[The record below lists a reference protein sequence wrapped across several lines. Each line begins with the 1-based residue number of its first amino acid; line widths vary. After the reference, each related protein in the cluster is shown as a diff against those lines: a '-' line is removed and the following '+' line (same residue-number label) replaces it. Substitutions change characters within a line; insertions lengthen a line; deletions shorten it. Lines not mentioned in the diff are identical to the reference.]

1 MIYCSRTLMNQPW
14 IQNFDPL
21 GNPVLSTI
29 AAAIPVC
36 TLFFFLA
43 VRRTAAWLAAIYAF
57 VAGLVVALAIFHMP
71 VVMAVGAVADGLVYG
86 WFRIAWIVVAAVFVY
101 EIAVESKQFD
111 IIKESI
117 GGISDD
123 RRLQVLLIAFAF
135 GALLEGA
142 GGGGAPVAVCGAMM
156 IGHGFPPFETAVLC
170 LIANSAPV
178 AYGGLG
184 NPVRTLVAVTGL
196 PEADFSA
203 MIGRILP
210 IMVLILPFW
219 LMRTFCKTRDTLAVW
234 PGLLVCGITFGGIQF
249 FWSNFM
255 GASLVDILGGIGTL
269 LVLAF
274 FFGVVWQPK
283 KVWRI
288 AGEAPPPPKAHAHLG
303 FGKILLAWSP
313 FLLLALFVVIWG
325 LKPVTVALDKV
336 SWKQPVPGL
345 HQLVVRQPPV
355 VSVEKKEDAY
365 FDISWLSTVG
375 TGTFIAGL
383 IAGPLV
389 GLSFKRT
396 LQVFVRSTWR
406 LRLSVLAI
414 MAMLGLGYLTRYC
427 GMDATMGMAMARTG
441 AAFPFF
447 GTLIGWLGVALSGTD
462 AGSNALFGSFQMIT
476 ANKLGLSPV
485 LMGAANS
492 CGGVM
497 GKMIA
502 AQSLVIGCAVT
513 GQEGKEGLLFRA
525 VMKHSIALA
534 MIVGLLVMLYAYVF
548 PGAIP
553 QGHHYW

>member
-1 MIYCSRTLMNQPW
+1 MNQPW
-14 IQNFDPL
+14 MQNFDPL
-21 GNPVLSTI
+21 GNPILSTI

-43 VRRTAAWLAAIYAF
+43 VRRTAAWKAALYAF
-57 VAGLVVALAIFHMP
+57 AAGLLVALAVFRMP
-71 VVMAVGAVADGLVYG
+71 PVMVAGAVAQGLVYG
-86 WFRIAWIVVAAVFVY
+86 WFRIAWIVVAAVFIY
-101 EIAVESKQFD
+101 EIAVESKQFE
-111 IIKESI
+111 IIKASI

-135 GALLEGA
+135 GSLLEGA

-156 IGHGFPPFETAVLC
+156 IGLGFPPFQTAILC

-219 LMRTFCKTRDTLAVW
+219 LIRVLAKTRDMLAVW

-249 FWSNFM
+249 FWSNYM

-274 FFGVVWQPK
+274 FFSKVWHPK
-283 KVWRI
+283 KIWRHPDE
-288 AGEAPPPPKAHAHLG
+288 GPMVKQVKVKFTFPQ
-303 FGKILLAWSP
+303 ILLAWSP
-313 FLLLALFVVIWG
+313 FLLLAAFVVLWG
-325 LKPVTVALDKV
+325 QPQVIKFLDKV
-336 SWKQPVPGL
+336 SLKTPVPGL
-345 HQLVVRQPPV
+345 HLQVVRVPPV
-355 VSVEKKEDAY
+355 VAKQYAEPAL

-389 GLSFKRT
+389 GLSMRRT
-396 LQVFVRSTWR
+396 IEVFFRSLWR
-406 LRLSVLAI
+406 LRLSMVAI

-441 AAFPFF
+441 GLFPFF

-462 AGSNALFGSFQMIT
+462 AGSNALFGSFQVIT
-476 ANKLGLSPV
+476 ANKLGLSPI

-492 CGGVM
+492 AGGVM

-513 GQEGKEGLLFRA
+513 GQEGKEGLLFRV
-525 VMKHSIALA
+525 VMKHSILLA
-534 MIVGLLVMLYAYVF
+534 FLVGLLVMMYAYVF
-548 PGAIP
+548 PGAVP
-553 QGHHYW
+553 SGHQYW

>member
-1 MIYCSRTLMNQPW
+1 MNQPW
-14 IQNFDPL
+14 MQNFDPL
-21 GNPVLSTI
+21 GNPILSTL

-43 VRRTAAWLAAIYAF
+43 VRRTPAWKAALYAF
-57 VAGLVVALAIFHMP
+57 AAGLVVALAVFRMP
-71 VVMAVGAVADGLVYG
+71 PVMVAGAVAEGLVYG
-86 WFRIAWIVVAAVFVY
+86 WFRIAWIVVAAVFIY
-101 EIAVESKQFD
+101 EIAVESKQFEV
-111 IIKESI
+111 IKESI

-156 IGHGFPPFETAVLC
+156 IGLGFPPFQTAVLC

-210 IMVLILPFW
+210 IIVLILPFW
-219 LMRTFCKTRDTLAVW
+219 LMRVLCKTRDVLAVW

-249 FWSNFM
+249 FWSNYM

-274 FFGVVWQPK
+274 FFGKVWQPK
-283 KVWRI
+283 KVWRHPDEGPMPQKI
-288 AGEAPPPPKAHAHLG
+288 KVQLG

-313 FLLLALFVVIWG
+313 FLLLAAFVVLWG
-325 LKPVTVALDKV
+325 QPSVSAFLDRY
-336 SWKQPVPGL
+336 SWKHPVPGL
-345 HQLVVRQPPV
+345 HLQVIRMPPV
-355 VSVEKKEDAY
+355 VPKQYAEIAT
-365 FDISWLSTVG
+365 FDVSWLSTVG

-389 GLSFKRT
+389 GLSFRRT
-396 LQVFVRSTWR
+396 IEVFFRSLWR
-406 LRLSVLAI
+406 LRLSLVAI
-414 MAMLGLGYLTRYC
+414 LAMLGLGYLTRFC

-441 AAFPFF
+441 ALFPFF

-462 AGSNALFGSFQMIT
+462 AGSNALFGSFQVIT
-476 ANKLGLSPV
+476 ANKLGLSPI

-492 CGGVM
+492 AGGVM

-513 GQEGKEGLLFRA
+513 GQEGKEGLLFRV

-534 MIVGLLVMLYAYVF
+534 MLVGLLVMLYAYVF
-548 PGAIP
+548 PGAVP
-553 QGHHYW
+553 NGHHYW

>member
-1 MIYCSRTLMNQPW
+1 MNQPW
-14 IQNFDPL
+14 MQNFDPL
-21 GNPVLSTI
+21 GNAILSTI

-43 VRRTAAWLAAIYAF
+43 VRRTAAWKAALYAF
-57 VAGLVVALAIFHMP
+57 AAGLLVALAIFRMP
-71 VVMAVGAVADGLVYG
+71 PVMVAGAVAQGLVYG
-86 WFRIAWIVVAAVFVY
+86 WFRIAWIVVAAVFIY
-101 EIAVESKQFD
+101 EIAVESKQFE
-111 IIKESI
+111 IIKASI

-135 GALLEGA
+135 GSLLEGA

-156 IGHGFPPFETAVLC
+156 IGLGFPPFQTAILC

-219 LMRTFCKTRDTLAVW
+219 LIRVLAKTRDMLAIW

-249 FWSNFM
+249 FWSNYM

-274 FFGVVWQPK
+274 FFSKVWHPK
-283 KVWRI
+283 KIWRHPDE
-288 AGEAPPPPKAHAHLG
+288 GPMVKQTKVELT
-303 FGKILLAWSP
+303 FGQILLAWSP
-313 FLLLALFVVIWG
+313 FLLLALFVVLWG
-325 LKPVTVALDKV
+325 QPQVIKFLDKV
-336 SWKQPVPGL
+336 SLKTPVPGL
-345 HQLVVRQPPV
+345 HLQVVRVPPV
-355 VSVEKKEDAY
+355 VAKQYAEPAL

-389 GLSFKRT
+389 GLSMRRT
-396 LQVFVRSTWR
+396 IEVFFRSLWR
-406 LRLSVLAI
+406 LRLSLVAI

-441 AAFPFF
+441 GLFPFF
-447 GTLIGWLGVALSGTD
+447 GTMIGWLGVALSGTD
-462 AGSNALFGSFQMIT
+462 AGSNALFGSFQVIT
-476 ANKLGLSPV
+476 ANKLGLSPI

-492 CGGVM
+492 AGGVM

-513 GQEGKEGLLFRA
+513 GQEGKEGLLFRV
-525 VMKHSIALA
+525 VMKHSILLA
-534 MIVGLLVMLYAYVF
+534 VLVGLLVMMYAYVF
-548 PGAIP
+548 PGAVP
-553 QGHHYW
+553 SGHQYW